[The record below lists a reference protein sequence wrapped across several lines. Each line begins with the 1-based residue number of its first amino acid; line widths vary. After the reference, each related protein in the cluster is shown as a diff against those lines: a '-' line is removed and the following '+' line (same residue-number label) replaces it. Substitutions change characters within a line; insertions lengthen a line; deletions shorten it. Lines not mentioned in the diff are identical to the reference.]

1 MGHLTPKD
9 EKRIIKLIEEWSEP
23 KLTWPLLV
31 EACKEKL
38 GISRARQSLMNLP
51 AVDLA
56 MKNCKAALK
65 AQKLKP
71 GWISDIQAANEHIE
85 KLTVTNQKLLAAVRD
100 MRRTETK
107 GKTKDG
113 LKKSFLEK
121 WSPVTLRD
129 TGQRFRE
136 KRAFSELP

>member
-9 EKRIIKLIEEWSEP
+9 EKRIIKLIEEWAGP

-71 GWISDIQAANEHIE
+71 GWIADIQAANERIE
-85 KLTVTNQKLLAAVRD
+85 ELTAKNQKLSAALRD
-100 MRRTETK
+100 MHSRFLIWQANADMHGLTQSMLEQPVSQLQK
-107 GKTKDG
+107 KT
-113 LKKSFLEK
+113 
-121 WSPVTLRD
+121 
-129 TGQRFRE
+129 
-136 KRAFSELP
+136 

>member
-38 GISRARQSLMNLP
+38 GISRVRQSLMNLP

-85 KLTVTNQKLLAAVRD
+85 KLTATNQKLFAAVRD
-100 MRRTETK
+100 MRSRFLIWQANADMHGLTQSMLERPVSQLQK
-107 GKTKDG
+107 KT
-113 LKKSFLEK
+113 
-121 WSPVTLRD
+121 
-129 TGQRFRE
+129 
-136 KRAFSELP
+136 

>member
-9 EKRIIKLIEEWSEP
+9 EKRIIKLIDDWSEP

-51 AVDLA
+51 AVALA
-56 MKNCKAALK
+56 MQNCKAALK
-65 AQKLKP
+65 AQKVKP

-85 KLTVTNQKLLAAVRD
+85 KLTETNQKLLATVRD
-100 MRRTETK
+100 MRSRFLIWQANA
-107 GKTKDG
+107 DMHG
-113 LKKSFLEK
+113 LTQSMLEQPVSQLQKK
-121 WSPVTLRD
+121 
-129 TGQRFRE
+129 
-136 KRAFSELP
+136 

>member
-56 MKNCKAALK
+56 MKNCKAGLK

-71 GWISDIQAANEHIE
+71 GWISDIQAANERIE
-85 KLTVTNQKLLAAVRD
+85 ELKATNQKLLAAVRD
-100 MRRTETK
+100 MHSRFLTWQANADMHGLTQSMLDRPVSQLQK
-107 GKTKDG
+107 KT
-113 LKKSFLEK
+113 
-121 WSPVTLRD
+121 
-129 TGQRFRE
+129 
-136 KRAFSELP
+136 